1 MKKSMF
7 GALALS
13 LLAAPMALPA
23 PALAQ
28 WHGGH
33 GRGGPDRGWHGD
45 RHDWNPQGSYH
56 YDRRY
61 QSRRLGRDDMVYRGH
76 DGRYY
81 CRRNDGTTG
90 LVIGAIGGGLLGNAV
105 GGNTLGTLLGAGG
118 GALLGRSID
127 RGNVK
132 CR

>member
-1 MKKSMF
+1 MKNFLF
-7 GALALS
+7 GAVALS
-13 LLAAPMALPA
+13 MLATPVALPTA
-23 PALAQ
+23 AMA
-28 WHGGH
+28 
-33 GRGGPDRGWHGD
+33 DRWHGD
-45 RHDWNPQGSYH
+45 NNRYGWQGDNRHDWNPQQSYH
-56 YDRRY
+56 YSKRY
-61 QSRRLGRDDMVYRGH
+61 KARRLGRDDRVYRGG

-81 CRRNDGTTG
+81 CKRNDGTTG
-90 LVIGAIGGGLLGNAV
+90 LVIGAIGGGLLGNAI